1 MKFLKS
7 GLLLTAAIVIISCN
21 TNQEAQND
29 PNEDEGHGHGSS
41 QQVTLFSEN
50 IEYFVEFPHLVIDEH
65 ADFTVHLTRLDT
77 YKPISKGT
85 VSVVVETAEGEIT
98 ASSSEPLREGIF
110 QVEIRP
116 ENAGPAEIHFSLKG
130 EDFTDKVSV
139 EDIHVFPST
148 GGVQETI
155 GQEGAEISFTKESA
169 WNSDFMVSL
178 LKPVPFSSVINAG
191 GEILAMPG
199 EKYNVHALTSGIVT
213 FNKKDLVAGAHVL
226 AGESMISLKG
236 EGLAQES
243 ISVAFARAESMF
255 YRSKSDY
262 ERKKAL
268 LAENAVSEKE
278 FIESHSKYLID
289 SVYYYNLENS
299 YDNKGLKIVA
309 PIEGHVHEL
318 TVAEGEFVSA
328 GQLIATISSDEKFLL
343 RADVP
348 QQYFAQIND
357 IVTANFRTSYSPSV
371 LNIDSLEGRL
381 LAIGSSVAENNHFL
395 PVYFEAINHGN
406 LLEGAFAEFF
416 LKTRVQQESLVI
428 PKSALVEE
436 QGRYFVYVQSGG
448 EAYLSR
454 EIFILDSDGM
464 NYRIEK
470 GLIQGERI
478 VTRGSMLLK
487 TASISSAL
495 PQHSHEH

>member
-1 MKFLKS
+1 MKILKPE
-7 GLLLTAAIVIISCN
+7 LLLTAALMIVSC
-21 TNQEAQND
+21 TAKQEAPND
-29 PNEDEGHGHGSS
+29 PHAGEDDEHGSG
-41 QQVTLFSEN
+41 QLVTLFTEN
-50 IEYFVEFPHLVIDEH
+50 TEYFVEFPHLVIDED

-77 YKPISKGT
+77 YKPLNEGT
-85 VSVVVETAEGEIT
+85 VSVVLKTADREIT
-98 ASSSEPLREGIF
+98 ASSSEPIREGIF
-110 QVEIRP
+110 QIELLP
-116 ENAGPAEIHFSLKG
+116 ENAGTSEIQFRYQGEGFNEMVSLK
-130 EDFTDKVSV
+130 
-139 EDIHVFPST
+139 DIVVFPSDDD
-148 GGVQETI
+148 VPETVESS
-155 GQEGAEISFTKESA
+155 GEEISFTKESA

-178 LKPVPFSSVINAG
+178 LEPVPFSSVINAG

-199 EKYNVHALTSGIVT
+199 EKYNVHALSSGIVT
-213 FNKKDLVAGAHVL
+213 FNKKDLVAGTHVL

-236 EGLAQES
+236 EGLAHES
-243 ISVAFARAESMF
+243 ISVVFAQAESMF

-268 LAENAVSEKE
+268 IAENAVSEKE
-278 FIESHSKYLID
+278 FIESHSAYLID

-299 YDNKGLKIVA
+299 FDSKGLKIVA

-318 TVAEGEFVSA
+318 TVAEGEFVTA
-328 GQLIATISSDEKFLL
+328 GQLIATISSDEKLLL

-357 IVTANFRTSYSPSV
+357 IVSANLRTSYSREV

-416 LKTRVQQESLVI
+416 LKTRVREESLVI

-436 QGRYFVYVQSGG
+436 QGRYFVYVQTEG

-454 EIFILDSDGM
+454 EVFILDSDGM

-470 GLIQGERI
+470 GLSQGERI
-478 VTRGSMLLK
+478 VTRGRILLK

-495 PQHSHEH
+495 PQHNHEH